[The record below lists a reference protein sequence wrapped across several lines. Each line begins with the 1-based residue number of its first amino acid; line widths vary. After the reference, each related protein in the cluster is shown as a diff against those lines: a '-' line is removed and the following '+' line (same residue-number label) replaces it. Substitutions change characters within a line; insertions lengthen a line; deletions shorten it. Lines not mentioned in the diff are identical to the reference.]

1 MEDARGTELLTSKRP
16 HESDSNAERH
26 QTSKLR
32 RPAREMIQSEGTHCQ
47 AK

>member
-1 MEDARGTELLTSKRP
+1 MEAARGTELLTSKKP
-16 HESDSNAERH
+16 YESDSNAERH

-32 RPAREMIQSEGTHCQ
+32 RQAREMIQSEGIHCQ